1 MTTRAGCRSAANSQ
15 GRRST
20 LGVLRSTLPFWSV
33 DAAKGNI
40 PGGPIYMVI
49 MPLKFPIDKTQ
60 VNIRL

>member
-40 PGGPIYMVI
+40 PDAVKIPHRQDAGST
-49 MPLKFPIDKTQ
+49 MPVMTIA
-60 VNIRL
+60 